1 MHFKITQRRMLL
13 LWNNCPERWGLFW
26 RYTAP
31 LGAFLCAL
39 LCCRGLG
46 WGSSSGPFQP
56 LQFWD
61 SLRGSL
67 YTMDL
72 WKSFSCSSSSSSG
85 QETCPQPPVEGSSLL
100 LAVLQLYKGKNRGG
114 CWSFCYLCQAQL
126 KPFSSCNKEFAGIY
140 EDFFSLLCR
149 HKPAGFISWNFVF
162 PPSSP
167 SPTLVPAKCSQ
178 PWGCAMSSPEL
189 APPGAVTPGCCCLPC
204 RCLSTWVFFTSISHQ
219 FPKWGK

>member
-114 CWSFCYLCQAQL
+114 CWSFCYLRQAQL

-140 EDFFSLLCR
+140 EDFFFSPVPTQTSWFHQLELCFPSQFSQPHPR
-149 HKPAGFISWNFVF
+149 PCEMLPALGMCHVQPWIGS
-162 PPSSP
+162 
-167 SPTLVPAKCSQ
+167 
-178 PWGCAMSSPEL
+178 PWGCDSRVL
-189 APPGAVTPGCCCLPC
+189 LPPL
-204 RCLSTWVFFTSISHQ
+204 
-219 FPKWGK
+219 